1 MITRDRERMLWARA
15 SRDLP
20 LDADAA
26 WHLVADARH
35 HARWVPLTRV
45 DLTRHAPGAPA
56 SGWTIWPGGAAPE
69 EGDDVVAVSGPFA
82 RQGAPGLVDRM
93 RIERFEPPL
102 GAVPGV
108 AVFVKLGPLLLGTAR
123 IEVEPTGL
131 TTSRVTW
138 SETVHLRG
146 LRPGATRW
154 AGVAL
159 VDQMLRLVLRRAG
172 READRLATQRSAA

>member
-26 WHLVADARH
+26 WQLVADARH

-45 DLTRHAPGAPA
+45 DLTRPAPGAPG
-56 SGWTIWPGGAAPE
+56 SGWPVWPGSAAPE
-69 EGDDVVAVSGPFA
+69 EGDEILAVSGPFA
-82 RQGAPGLVDRM
+82 RRGAPGMVDRM

-123 IEVEPTGL
+123 IEIEPTGQ
-131 TTSRVTW
+131 TSRVTW

-146 LRPGATRW
+146 LPPVATRW
-154 AGVAL
+154 AGVVL
-159 VDQMLRLVLRRAG
+159 VDLMVRLVLFRAA
-172 READRLATQRSAA
+172 REAVRLAAQRNAA